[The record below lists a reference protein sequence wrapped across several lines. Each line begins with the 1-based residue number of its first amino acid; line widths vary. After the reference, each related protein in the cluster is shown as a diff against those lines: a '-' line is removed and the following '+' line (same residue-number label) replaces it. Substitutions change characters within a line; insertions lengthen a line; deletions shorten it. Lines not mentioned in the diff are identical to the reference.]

1 MSKHEQRQARL
12 KEYASLHDKLARS
25 LELQASLSKEIWKG
39 GTIKTTLFKLYGP
52 TFFECWSVELTNED
66 VILPKITLAKLKN
79 DNNRLF
85 HWVMET
91 SVMQKALA
99 SSNLNTKEMK
109 ELRNENK
116 SNNN

>member
-1 MSKHEQRQARL
+1 MLQEKLRQQADL
-12 KEYASLHDKLARS
+12 YTKLDRS

-39 GTIKTTLFKLYGP
+39 GTIKTTLIKHYGP
-52 TFFECWSVELTNED
+52 TFFERWSVELTNED
-66 VILPKITLAKLKN
+66 VILPRITLAKLKN

-91 SVMQKALA
+91 SIMQKALA

-109 ELRNENK
+109 ELRNEHK
-116 SNNN
+116 

>member
-1 MSKHEQRQARL
+1 MIQEKLRQQAD
-12 KEYASLHDKLARS
+12 YYTKLDRS

-39 GTIKTTLFKLYGP
+39 GIIKTTLIKHYGA
-52 TFFECWSVELTNED
+52 TFLESWSVELENDD
-66 VILPKITLAKLKN
+66 VILPRITLAKLKN

-85 HWVMET
+85 HWVIQT

-99 SSNLNTKEMK
+99 ASNLNTKEMK

-116 SNNN
+116 

>member
-1 MSKHEQRQARL
+1 MIQEKLRQQADL
-12 KEYASLHDKLARS
+12 YTKLDRS

-39 GTIKTTLFKLYGP
+39 GVIKTKLIKHYGP
-52 TFFECWSVELTNED
+52 TFLERWSVELTSED
-66 VILPKITLAKLKN
+66 VILPRITLAKLKN

-85 HWVMET
+85 HWVMKT

-99 SSNLNTKEMK
+99 ASNLNTKEMK

-116 SNNN
+116 

>member
-1 MSKHEQRQARL
+1 MLQEKLRQQADL
-12 KEYASLHDKLARS
+12 YTKLDRS

-39 GTIKTTLFKLYGP
+39 GTIKTTLIKHYGP
-52 TFFECWSVELTNED
+52 TFFERWSVELTNED
-66 VILPKITLAKLKN
+66 VILPRITLAKLKN

-109 ELRNENK
+109 ELRNEHK
-116 SNNN
+116 

>member
-1 MSKHEQRQARL
+1 MKIQEKLRQQADF
-12 KEYASLHDKLARS
+12 YTKLDRS

-39 GTIKTTLFKLYGP
+39 GTIKTTLIKHNGP
-52 TFFECWSVELTNED
+52 TFFERWSVELANED
-66 VILPKITLAKLKN
+66 VILPRITLAKLKN

-91 SVMQKALA
+91 SIMQKALA

-109 ELRNENK
+109 ELRNEHK
-116 SNNN
+116 

>member
-1 MSKHEQRQARL
+1 MLQEKLRQQADL
-12 KEYASLHDKLARS
+12 YTKLDRS

-39 GTIKTTLFKLYGP
+39 GTIKTTLIKHYGP
-52 TFFECWSVELTNED
+52 TFFERWSVELTNED

-109 ELRNENK
+109 ELRNEHK
-116 SNNN
+116 